1 MFQHP
6 LAHQTGVPATHRGK
20 KQ

>member
-1 MFQHP
+1 MFQQP
-6 LAHQTGVPATHRGK
+6 FAHQTGVPATHRGK